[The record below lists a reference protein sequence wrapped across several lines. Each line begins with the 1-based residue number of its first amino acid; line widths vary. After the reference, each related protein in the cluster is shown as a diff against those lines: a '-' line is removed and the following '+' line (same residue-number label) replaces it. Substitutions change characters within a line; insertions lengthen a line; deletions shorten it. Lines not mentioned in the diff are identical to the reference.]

1 MTSVELFL
9 FSRRWLCV
17 SCELVC
23 VCVSLERVVVICP
36 ASTHT
41 ALVSSPSLSDC
52 SSPSYIGYTHI
63 PSLIPTCSY
72 FFLHSAMG
80 MMVVSASTTV
90 LADSIALG

>member
-1 MTSVELFL
+1 MRFVEFL
-9 FSRRWLCV
+9 ILCAV
-17 SCELVC
+17 AAWAV
-23 VCVSLERVVVICP
+23 P
-36 ASTHT
+36 THT